1 MRGMSKT
8 ATTLT
13 LALLQ
18 ALMIGACAY
27 KEPVRQPEE
36 ILVDAEGI
44 GVLNAMAP
52 FPGVMTSGQPTREQ
66 FVALSEAGYRTFIN
80 LRVPTEEGT
89 GWERKL
95 AGELGARY
103 YSIPVKGA
111 EGLTEENALEF
122 AQAIDD
128 SRGPLVVYCKSGNRA
143 GAIFALE
150 AYYVDG
156 KSAKKSL
163 AIGKSAGV
171 TKLEPALRE
180 VLGLDAE

>member
-1 MRGMSKT
+1 MRGMSKVIS
-8 ATTLT
+8 
-13 LALLQ
+13 ALVLV
-18 ALMIGACAY
+18 LLPCACAY
-27 KEPVRQPEE
+27 KEPIRQTEA
-36 ILVDAEGI
+36 ILVEAEGI
-44 GVLNAMAP
+44 GVLNAKAP

-66 FVALSEAGYRTFIN
+66 FVELSEAGYRTFVN

-122 AQAIDD
+122 AQARDD
-128 SRGPLVVYCKSGNRA
+128 SRGPMVVYCASGNRA
-143 GAIFALE
+143 GAMFALE

-156 KSAKKSL
+156 KSAKKAL

-171 TKLEPALRE
+171 TKLEPALRQT
-180 VLGLDAE
+180 LGLESE